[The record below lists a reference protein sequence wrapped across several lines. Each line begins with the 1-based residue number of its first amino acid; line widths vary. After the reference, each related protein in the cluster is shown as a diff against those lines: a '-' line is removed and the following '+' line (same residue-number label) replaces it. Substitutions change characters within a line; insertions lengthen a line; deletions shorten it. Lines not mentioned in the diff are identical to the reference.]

1 MRQFFSEKL
10 NPSYERLLAL
20 SDIEGLDSLPV
31 RVPQAAKKRV
41 PEICDRKPLK
51 FSVSDERKLAIARNR
66 YKRPIENK
74 GEILGR
80 NDQIASAPCLPR
92 TFQGP

>member
-1 MRQFFSEKL
+1 
-10 NPSYERLLAL
+10 
-20 SDIEGLDSLPV
+20 
-31 RVPQAAKKRV
+31 
-41 PEICDRKPLK
+41 LK

-74 GEILGR
+74 GEILDR